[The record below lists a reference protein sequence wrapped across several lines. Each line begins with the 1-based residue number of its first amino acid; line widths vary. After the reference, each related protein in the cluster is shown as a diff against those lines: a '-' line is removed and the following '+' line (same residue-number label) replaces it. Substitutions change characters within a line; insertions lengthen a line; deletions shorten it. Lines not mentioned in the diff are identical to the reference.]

1 MFLGFDLSIEGL
13 RACLVDENLE
23 LVGVEC
29 VDFDADC
36 PEYGTQGGIFTSPGE
51 AYTTPVE
58 MWIKG
63 LGELVWLRK
72 QNKICNS
79 RASQDLLLET
89 LHRKH
94 DLSRV
99 RAIGG
104 CTQHAL
110 VWWKSTTIPSL
121 GS

>member
-29 VDFDADC
+29 VDFDTDC
-36 PEYGTQGGIFTSPGE
+36 AEYGTQGGIFTSPGE

-63 LGELVWLRK
+63 LGEFCCGS
-72 QNKICNS
+72 KIKIQTHVLPKTFSS
-79 RASQDLLLET
+79 RRCIAN
-89 LHRKH
+89 
-94 DLSRV
+94 
-99 RAIGG
+99 
-104 CTQHAL
+104 
-110 VWWKSTTIPSL
+110 TT
-121 GS
+121 